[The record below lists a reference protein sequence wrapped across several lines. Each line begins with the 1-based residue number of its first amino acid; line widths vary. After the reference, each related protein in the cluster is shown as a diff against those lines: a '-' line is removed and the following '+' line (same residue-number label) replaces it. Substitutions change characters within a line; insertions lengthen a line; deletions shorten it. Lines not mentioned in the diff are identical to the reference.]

1 MTSTRFQRYNV
12 RFESL
17 LITEATWWENYRE
30 LQVINF
36 NNFTLERAQG
46 NMLHFVAVVL

>member
-1 MTSTRFQRYNV
+1 MTSTRSQRY
-12 RFESL
+12 RALSGFL
-17 LITEATWWENYRE
+17 LITDGPWWENYQE